1 MNKTTIIA
9 SVFMAV
15 MAVFP
20 FIADSVWLS
29 IGITFLVFAVV
40 AFSQDIILGR
50 AGIFNMGHAIF
61 FGMGAYTTAI
71 LNVQFGMEIIYT
83 VPFAILIPMIMSV
96 LLAGPIIHL
105 RGDYLLV
112 ATIGFNIIFEQVL
125 SNDVFGLTGGPNGI
139 FGIDVVRI
147 FGYELFS
154 DSAIYYMAF
163 GLLIVTLLIIRNLDN
178 SKYGRALYYIN
189 KDEIAAKSMGINVSY
204 YKLFAFALGS
214 AIAGA
219 AGSVFAIQYSAVS
232 PESFN
237 FMQSVM
243 FFAIVL
249 VGGSASLPG
258 IVIGTFVMFVLPELF
273 TEFKESRYLIFG
285 AAMVLTMI
293 LRPNGVWPA
302 SFGNIPKFLKKK
314 ARLKAK
320 KIAEDQAQN
329 QGETK

>member
-9 SVFMAV
+9 SSFIAF

-20 FIADSVWLS
+20 FMADSAWLS

-40 AFSQDIILGR
+40 AFSQDVILGR

-71 LNVQFGMEIIYT
+71 LNVHFGMEIIYT
-83 VPFAILIPMIMSV
+83 IPFAIIIPMIMSV

-125 SNDVFGLTGGPNGI
+125 SNDIFGLTGGPNGI

-154 DSAIYYMAF
+154 DTAIYYIAF
-163 GLLIVTLLIIRNLDN
+163 GLLVITLLIIRNLDN

-189 KDEIAAKSMGINVSY
+189 KDEIAAKSMGINISY
-204 YKLFAFALGS
+204 YKLFAFAIGS

-219 AGSVFAIQYSAVS
+219 AGAVFAIQYSAVS

-249 VGGSASLPG
+249 VGGSSSLPG
-258 IVIGTFVMFVLPELF
+258 IIIGTFVMFVLPELF

-302 SFGNIPKFLKKK
+302 TFGNIPEFLKKK
-314 ARLKAK
+314 VAK
-320 KIAEDQAQN
+320 KEATQSEV
-329 QGETK
+329 K

>member
-1 MNKTTIIA
+1 MNKTTLIA
-9 SVFMAV
+9 GLFIAV

-20 FIADSVWLS
+20 FLVDSAWLS
-29 IGITFLVFAVV
+29 IGITFLVFAIV

-50 AGIFNMGHAIF
+50 AGVFNMGHAIF
-61 FGMGAYTTAI
+61 FGIGAYTTAI
-71 LNVQFGMEIIYT
+71 LNVHFGFEIIAT
-83 VPFAILIPMIMSV
+83 IPFAIIVPAIIAIV
-96 LLAGPIIHL
+96 LAGPIIHL

-125 SNDVFGLTGGPNGI
+125 SNDPGGLTGGPNGI

-154 DSAIYYMAF
+154 DKAIYYMAF
-163 GLLIVTLLIIRNLDN
+163 GLLIITLLIIRNLDN
-178 SKYGRALYYIN
+178 SRYGRALYYIN
-189 KDEIAAKSMGINVSY
+189 KDEIAAKSMGINVPY
-204 YKLFAFALGS
+204 YKLFAFALGA
-214 AIAGA
+214 AIAGV

-232 PESFN
+232 PESFS

-258 IVIGTFVMFVLPELF
+258 VLIGTFVMFVLPELF

-285 AAMVLTMI
+285 AAMVLVMV

-302 SFGNIPKFLKKK
+302 SFGNIPKFLKPKK
-314 ARLKAK
+314 EKGAK
-320 KIAEDQAQN
+320 
-329 QGETK
+329 

>member
-1 MNKTTIIA
+1 MNKTTILATIFI
-9 SVFMAV
+9 VV

-20 FIADSVWLS
+20 FLVDSTWLT
-29 IGITFLVFAVV
+29 IGITFLVFATV

-50 AGIFNMGHAIF
+50 AGVFNMGHAIF
-61 FGMGAYTTAI
+61 FGIGAYTTAI
-71 LNVQFGMEIIYT
+71 LNVHFGFEIIET
-83 VPFAILIPMIMSV
+83 IPFAIIFPIIIAI

-125 SNDVFGLTGGPNGI
+125 KNDVFGLTGGPNGI

-154 DSAIYYMAF
+154 DTAIYYMAF
-163 GLLIVTLLIIRNLDN
+163 ILMILTLIIIRNLDN
-178 SKYGRALYYIN
+178 SRYGRALYYIN
-189 KDEIAAKSMGINVSY
+189 KDEIAAKSMGINIPY
-204 YKLFAFALGS
+204 YKLFAFALGA

-219 AGSVFAIQYSAVS
+219 AGSIFAVQYSAVS

-258 IVIGTFVMFVLPELF
+258 VIIGTFVMFVLPELF

-285 AAMVLTMI
+285 AAMVLTMV

-302 SFGNIPKFLKKK
+302 TFGNIPKFLRPNKG
-314 ARLKAK
+314 AK
-320 KIAEDQAQN
+320 
-329 QGETK
+329 

>member
-1 MNKTTIIA
+1 MNKTTILATIFI
-9 SVFMAV
+9 VV

-20 FIADSVWLS
+20 FLVDSTWLT
-29 IGITFLVFAVV
+29 IGITFLVFATV

-50 AGIFNMGHAIF
+50 AGVFNMGHAIF
-61 FGMGAYTTAI
+61 FGIGAYTTAI
-71 LNVQFGMEIIYT
+71 LNVHFGFEIIET
-83 VPFAILIPMIMSV
+83 IPFAIIFPIIIAV

-125 SNDVFGLTGGPNGI
+125 KNDVFGLTGGPNGI

-154 DSAIYYMAF
+154 DTAIYYMAF
-163 GLLIVTLLIIRNLDN
+163 ILMILTLIIIRNLDN
-178 SKYGRALYYIN
+178 SRYGRALYYIN
-189 KDEIAAKSMGINVSY
+189 KDEIAAKSMGINIPY
-204 YKLFAFALGS
+204 YKLFAFALGA

-219 AGSVFAIQYSAVS
+219 AGSIFAVQYSAVS

-258 IVIGTFVMFVLPELF
+258 VIIGTFVMFVLPELF

-285 AAMVLTMI
+285 AAMVLTMV

-302 SFGNIPKFLKKK
+302 TFGNIPKFLRPNKG
-314 ARLKAK
+314 AK
-320 KIAEDQAQN
+320 
-329 QGETK
+329 

>member
-9 SVFMAV
+9 IIFLLT

-20 FIADSVWLS
+20 FLVDSAWLG

-61 FGMGAYTTAI
+61 FGIGAYTTAI
-71 LNVQFGMEIIYT
+71 LNVHFGFEIIAT
-83 VPFAILIPMIMSV
+83 VPFAIILPIIISI

-125 SNDVFGLTGGPNGI
+125 KNNVFDVTGGPSGI

-147 FGYELFS
+147 FGYELYS
-154 DSAIYYMAF
+154 DTAIYYIAF
-163 GLLIVTLLIIRNLDN
+163 GLLLITLFIIRNLDN

-189 KDEIAAKSMGINVSY
+189 KNEIAAKSMGINISY
-204 YKLFAFALGS
+204 YKLFAFALGA

-232 PESFN
+232 PESFS

-258 IVIGTFVMFVLPELF
+258 IIIGTFVMFVLPELF

-302 SFGNIPKFLKKK
+302 TFGNIPKFLKKK
-314 ARLKAK
+314 VAK
-320 KIAEDQAQN
+320 TEESK
-329 QGETK
+329 

>member
-9 SVFMAV
+9 IIFLLT

-20 FIADSVWLS
+20 FLVDSAWLG

-61 FGMGAYTTAI
+61 FGIGAYTTAI
-71 LNVQFGMEIIYT
+71 LNVHFGFEIIAT
-83 VPFAILIPMIMSV
+83 VPFAIILPIIISI

-125 SNDVFGLTGGPNGI
+125 KNNVFDVTGGPSGI

-147 FGYELFS
+147 FGYELYS
-154 DSAIYYMAF
+154 DTAIYYIAF
-163 GLLIVTLLIIRNLDN
+163 GLLLITLFIIRNLDN

-189 KDEIAAKSMGINVSY
+189 KNEIAAKSMGINISY
-204 YKLFAFALGS
+204 YKLFAFALGA

-219 AGSVFAIQYSAVS
+219 AGAVFAIQYSAVS

-258 IVIGTFVMFVLPELF
+258 IIIGTFVMFVLPELF

-302 SFGNIPKFLKKK
+302 TFGNIPKFLKKK
-314 ARLKAK
+314 VAK
-320 KIAEDQAQN
+320 TEESK
-329 QGETK
+329 

>member
-9 SVFMAV
+9 TIFILV

-20 FIADSVWLS
+20 FLVDSAWLS

-71 LNVQFGMEIIYT
+71 LNVQFGIEIIYT
-83 VPFAILIPMIMSV
+83 IPFAIIVPVIFSI

-125 SNDVFGLTGGPNGI
+125 KNNVFDLTGGPNGI
-139 FGIDVVRI
+139 FGIDVVRV
-147 FGYELFS
+147 FGYELYS
-154 DSAIYYMAF
+154 DTSIYYIAF
-163 GLLIVTLLIIRNLDN
+163 GLLIITLFIIRNLDN

-189 KDEIAAKSMGINVSY
+189 KNEIAAKSMGINISY
-204 YKLFAFALGS
+204 YKLFAFALGA

-219 AGSVFAIQYSAVS
+219 AGAVFAIQYSAVS

-258 IVIGTFVMFVLPELF
+258 IIIGTFVMFVLPELF

-302 SFGNIPKFLKKK
+302 TFGNIPAFLKKK
-314 ARLKAK
+314 ASKLRKT
-320 KIAEDQAQN
+320 Q
-329 QGETK
+329 ETK

>member
-1 MNKTTIIA
+1 MNNKNILLGFVI
-9 SVFMAV
+9 V
-15 MAVFP
+15 MAIFP
-20 FIADSVWLS
+20 FLVDSAWLS

-61 FGMGAYTTAI
+61 FGIGAYTTAI
-71 LNVQFGMEIIYT
+71 LNVHFGFEIIAT
-83 VPFAILIPMIMSV
+83 IPFAIIFPAIIAV

-154 DSAIYYMAF
+154 DTAIYYIAF
-163 GLLIVTLLIIRNLDN
+163 GLLLLTLLVIRNLDT
-178 SKYGRALYYIN
+178 SSYGRALYYIN
-189 KDEIAAKSMGINVSY
+189 KDEIAAKSMGINISY
-204 YKLFAFALGS
+204 YKLFAFALGA

-219 AGSVFAIQYSAVS
+219 AGAVFAIQYSAVS

-258 IVIGTFVMFVLPELF
+258 VIIGTFVMFVLPELF
-273 TEFKESRYLIFG
+273 TEFEESRYLIFG

-302 SFGNIPKFLKKK
+302 KFGIVPKFIKDKVS
-314 ARLKAK
+314 AK
-320 KIAEDQAQN
+320 E
-329 QGETK
+329 GEK

>member
-9 SVFMAV
+9 IIFLLT

-20 FIADSVWLS
+20 FLVDSAWLG

-61 FGMGAYTTAI
+61 FGIGAYTTAI
-71 LNVQFGMEIIYT
+71 LNVHFGFEIIAT
-83 VPFAILIPMIMSV
+83 VPFAIILPIIISI

-125 SNDVFGLTGGPNGI
+125 KNNVFDVTGGPSGI

-147 FGYELFS
+147 FGYELYS
-154 DSAIYYMAF
+154 DTAIYYIAF
-163 GLLIVTLLIIRNLDN
+163 GLLLITLFIIRNLDN

-189 KDEIAAKSMGINVSY
+189 KNEIAAESMGINISY
-204 YKLFAFALGS
+204 YKLFAFALGA

-258 IVIGTFVMFVLPELF
+258 IIIGTFVMFVLPELF

-302 SFGNIPKFLKKK
+302 TFGNIPKFLKKK
-314 ARLKAK
+314 VAK
-320 KIAEDQAQN
+320 TEESK
-329 QGETK
+329 

>member
-1 MNKTTIIA
+1 MNRNILIA
-9 SVFMAV
+9 FVVV

-20 FIADSVWLS
+20 FLVDSAWLS
-29 IGITFLVFAVV
+29 IGITFLVFATV

-50 AGIFNMGHAIF
+50 AGVFNMGHAIF
-61 FGMGAYTTAI
+61 FGIGAYTTAI
-71 LNVQFGMEIIYT
+71 LNVNFGFEIIAT
-83 VPFAILIPMIMSV
+83 LPFAIIFPAVIAV

-125 SNDVFGLTGGPNGI
+125 SNNPGELTGGPNGI

-154 DSAIYYMAF
+154 DMAIYYIAF
-163 GLLIVTLLIIRNLDN
+163 GLLLVTFLIIRNLDT
-178 SKYGRALYYIN
+178 SRYGRALYYIN
-189 KDEIAAKSMGINVSY
+189 KDEIAAKSMGINIPY
-204 YKLFAFALGS
+204 YKLFAFALGA

-258 IVIGTFVMFVLPELF
+258 VIIGTFVMFVLPELF

-285 AAMVLTMI
+285 AAMVLVMV

-302 SFGNIPKFLKKK
+302 KFGIMPKFLKSKV
-314 ARLKAK
+314 
-320 KIAEDQAQN
+320 N
-329 QGETK
+329 GGTK

>member
-1 MNKTTIIA
+1 MNKTTLIA
-9 SVFMAV
+9 ILFTVV
-15 MAVFP
+15 MAFFP
-20 FIADSVWLS
+20 LLVDSAWLS

-50 AGIFNMGHAIF
+50 AGVFNMGHAIF
-61 FGMGAYTTAI
+61 FGLGAYTTAI
-71 LNVQFGMEIIYT
+71 LNVHFGLEIIAT
-83 VPFAILIPMIMSV
+83 LPFAIIVPAIMAV

-125 SNDVFGLTGGPNGI
+125 SNDIFGLTGGPNGI

-154 DSAIYYMAF
+154 DTAIYYMAF
-163 GLLIVTLLIIRNLDN
+163 GLLLITFLIIRNLDK

-189 KDEIAAKSMGINVSY
+189 KDEIAAKSMGINIPY
-204 YKLFAFALGS
+204 YKLFAFALGA

-232 PESFN
+232 PESFS

-258 IVIGTFVMFVLPELF
+258 VIIGTFVMFVLPELF

-285 AAMVLTMI
+285 AAMVLTMV

-302 SFGNIPKFLKKK
+302 SFGNIPKFLRPKKEG
-314 ARLKAK
+314 AK
-320 KIAEDQAQN
+320 
-329 QGETK
+329 

>member
-1 MNKTTIIA
+1 MNRTTIIA
-9 SVFMAV
+9 AIFIAV
-15 MAVFP
+15 MAIFP
-20 FIADSVWLS
+20 FLVDSAWLS
-29 IGITFLVFAVV
+29 IGITFLVFATV

-50 AGIFNMGHAIF
+50 AGVFNMGHAIF
-61 FGMGAYTTAI
+61 FGIGAYTTAI
-71 LNVQFGMEIIYT
+71 LNVQFGFEIIET
-83 VPFAILIPMIMSV
+83 LPFAIIFPVIIAI

-125 SNDVFGLTGGPNGI
+125 KNNIFDLTGGPNGI

-147 FGYELFS
+147 FGYELWS
-154 DSAIYYMAF
+154 DTAIYYMAY
-163 GLLIVTLLIIRNLDN
+163 GLLIITLLIIRNLDN
-178 SKYGRALYYIN
+178 SRYGRALYYIN
-189 KDEIAAKSMGINVSY
+189 KDEIAAKSMGINIPY
-204 YKLFAFALGS
+204 YKLFAFALGA

-219 AGSVFAIQYSAVS
+219 AGSIFAVQYSAVS

-258 IVIGTFVMFVLPELF
+258 VIIGTFVMFVLPELF

-285 AAMVLTMI
+285 AAMVLTMV

-302 SFGNIPKFLKKK
+302 TFGNIPKFLRPKEG
-314 ARLKAK
+314 AK
-320 KIAEDQAQN
+320 
-329 QGETK
+329 

>member
-1 MNKTTIIA
+1 MSKNSIIA
-9 SVFMAV
+9 IVFLLV

-20 FIADSVWLS
+20 FIVDSAWLS
-29 IGITFLVFAVV
+29 IGITFLVFATV

-50 AGIFNMGHAIF
+50 AGVFNMGHAIF
-61 FGMGAYTTAI
+61 FGIGAYTTAI
-71 LNVQFGMEIIYT
+71 LNVHFGFEIIET
-83 VPFAILIPMIMSV
+83 IPFAIIFPIIIAV
-96 LLAGPIIHL
+96 VLAGPIIHL

-125 SNDVFGLTGGPNGI
+125 NNDLLGLTGGPNGI

-154 DSAIYYMAF
+154 DTAIYYMAF

-189 KDEIAAKSMGINVSY
+189 KDEIAAKSMGINIPY
-204 YKLFAFALGS
+204 YKLFAFALGA
-214 AIAGA
+214 AIAGV

-258 IVIGTFVMFVLPELF
+258 VIIGTFVMFVLPELF

-285 AAMVLTMI
+285 AAMVLTMV

-314 ARLKAK
+314 AD
-320 KIAEDQAQN
+320 E
-329 QGETK
+329 GEK

>member
-1 MNKTTIIA
+1 MNRTTIIA
-9 SVFMAV
+9 TLFLII

-20 FIADSVWLS
+20 FLVDSAWLS

-50 AGIFNMGHAIF
+50 AGVFNMGHAIF

-71 LNVQFGMEIIYT
+71 LNVHFGFTIIET
-83 VPFAILIPMIMSV
+83 IPFAILLPVVISV

-112 ATIGFNIIFEQVL
+112 ATVGFNIIFEQVL
-125 SNDVFGLTGGPNGI
+125 KNDIFGLTGGPNGI
-139 FGIDVVRI
+139 FGIDFIKV
-147 FGYELFS
+147 FGYEFTS
-154 DSAIYYMAF
+154 DTSIYYVAF
-163 GLLIVTLLIIRNLDN
+163 GLLIITLFIIRNLDT

-189 KDEIAAKSMGINVSY
+189 KNEIAAKSMGVNISY
-204 YKLFAFALGS
+204 YKLFAFALGA

-219 AGSVFAIQYSAVS
+219 AGAVFAIQYSAVS

-258 IVIGTFVMFVLPELF
+258 IIVGTFVMFVLPELF

-302 SFGNIPKFLKKK
+302 KFGNIPKFLKEK
-314 ARLKAK
+314 AGEAK
-320 KIAEDQAQN
+320 
-329 QGETK
+329 

>member
-1 MNKTTIIA
+1 MNRTTIIA
-9 SVFMAV
+9 AIFIAV
-15 MAVFP
+15 MAIFP
-20 FIADSVWLS
+20 FLVDSAWLS
-29 IGITFLVFAVV
+29 IGITFLVFATV

-50 AGIFNMGHAIF
+50 AGVFNMGHAIF
-61 FGMGAYTTAI
+61 FGIGAYTTAI
-71 LNVQFGMEIIYT
+71 LNVQFGFEIIET
-83 VPFAILIPMIMSV
+83 LPFAIIFPVIIAI

-125 SNDVFGLTGGPNGI
+125 KNNIFDLTGGPNGI

-147 FGYELFS
+147 FGYELWS
-154 DSAIYYMAF
+154 DTSIYYMAY
-163 GLLIVTLLIIRNLDN
+163 GLLIITLLIIRNLDN
-178 SKYGRALYYIN
+178 SRYGRALYYIN
-189 KDEIAAKSMGINVSY
+189 KDEIAAKSMGINIPY
-204 YKLFAFALGS
+204 YKLFAFALGA

-219 AGSVFAIQYSAVS
+219 AGSIFAVQYSAVS

-258 IVIGTFVMFVLPELF
+258 VIIGTFVMFVLPELF

-285 AAMVLTMI
+285 AAMVLTMV

-302 SFGNIPKFLKKK
+302 TFGNIPKFLRPKEG
-314 ARLKAK
+314 AK
-320 KIAEDQAQN
+320 
-329 QGETK
+329 

>member
-1 MNKTTIIA
+1 MMNKTTLIA
-9 SVFMAV
+9 ILFIVIMAF
-15 MAVFP
+15 FP
-20 FIADSVWLS
+20 MLVDSAWLS

-61 FGMGAYTTAI
+61 FGLGAYTTAI
-71 LNVQFGMEIIYT
+71 LNVHFGLEIIAT
-83 VPFAILIPMIMSV
+83 LPFAIIIPAIIAV

-125 SNDVFGLTGGPNGI
+125 SNDIFGLTGGPNGI

-154 DSAIYYMAF
+154 DTAIYYMAF
-163 GLLIVTLLIIRNLDN
+163 GLLLLTFLIIRNLDS

-189 KDEIAAKSMGINVSY
+189 KDEIAAKSMGINIPY
-204 YKLFAFALGS
+204 YKLFAFALGA

-232 PESFN
+232 PESFS

-258 IVIGTFVMFVLPELF
+258 VIIGTFVMFVLPELF

-285 AAMVLTMI
+285 AAMVLTMV

-302 SFGNIPKFLKKK
+302 SFGNIPKFLRPKKEEG
-314 ARLKAK
+314 AK
-320 KIAEDQAQN
+320 
-329 QGETK
+329 

>member
-1 MNKTTIIA
+1 MNRTTY
-9 SVFMAV
+9 MALTFAIL

-20 FIADSVWLS
+20 FLVDSAWLG
-29 IGITFLVFAVV
+29 IGITFLIFATV

-61 FGMGAYTTAI
+61 FGIGAYATAI
-71 LNVQFGMEIIYT
+71 LNVNFGFEIIAT
-83 VPFAILIPMIMSV
+83 IPFAIIIPVIV
-96 LLAGPIIHL
+96 AIALAGPIIHL

-125 SNDVFGLTGGPNGI
+125 KNDPGGLTGGPNGI

-154 DSAIYYMAF
+154 DTAIYYIAF
-163 GLLIVTLLIIRNLDN
+163 CLLLITLLIIRNLDK
-178 SKYGRALYYIN
+178 SRYGRALYYIN
-189 KDEIAAKSMGINVSY
+189 KDEIAAKSMGINIPY
-204 YKLFAFALGS
+204 YKLFAFALGA

-258 IVIGTFVMFVLPELF
+258 VVIGTFVMFVLPELF
-273 TEFKESRYLIFG
+273 TEFNEARYLIFG
-285 AAMVLTMI
+285 AAMVLTMV

-302 SFGNIPKFLKKK
+302 RFGNIPNYLKPT
-314 ARLKAK
+314 K
-320 KIAEDQAQN
+320 KIKGA
-329 QGETK
+329 K

>member
-1 MNKTTIIA
+1 MNRTTIIA
-9 SVFMAV
+9 TLFLVV

-20 FIADSVWLS
+20 FLVDSAWLS

-50 AGIFNMGHAIF
+50 AGVFNMGHAIF

-71 LNVQFGMEIIYT
+71 LNVQFGLPIIET
-83 VPFAILIPMIMSV
+83 IPFAIIIPVVFSV

-139 FGIDVVRI
+139 FGIDYVRA
-147 FGYELFS
+147 FGYELTS
-154 DSAIYYMAF
+154 DTAVYYIAF
-163 GLLIVTLLIIRNLDN
+163 GLLILTLLIIRNLDT

-189 KDEIAAKSMGINVSY
+189 KNEIAAKSMGINISY
-204 YKLFAFALGS
+204 YKLFAFALG
-214 AIAGA
+214 AGIAGA
-219 AGSVFAIQYSAVS
+219 AGCVFAIQYSAVS

-258 IVIGTFVMFVLPELF
+258 IIIGTFVMFVLPELF

-302 SFGNIPKFLKKK
+302 TFGNIPKFLKKK
-314 ARLKAK
+314 AREAK
-320 KIAEDQAQN
+320 
-329 QGETK
+329 

>member
-1 MNKTTIIA
+1 MINRNILLAFVAI
-9 SVFMAV
+9 

-20 FIADSVWLS
+20 FLVDSAWLS

-61 FGMGAYTTAI
+61 FGIGAYTTAI
-71 LNVQFGMEIIYT
+71 LNVHYGLEIIAT
-83 VPFAILIPMIMSV
+83 IPFAILFPMIVAV

-125 SNDVFGLTGGPNGI
+125 SNDIFGLTGGPNGI
-139 FGIDVVRI
+139 FGIDVVRV
-147 FGYELFS
+147 FGYELWS
-154 DSAIYYMAF
+154 DTAIYYIAF
-163 GLLIVTLLIIRNLDN
+163 GLLLITLLIIRNLDT
-178 SKYGRALYYIN
+178 SAFGRALYYIN
-189 KDEIAAKSMGINVSY
+189 KDEIAAKSMGINISF
-204 YKLFAFALGS
+204 YKLFAFALGA

-258 IVIGTFVMFVLPELF
+258 IIIGTFVMFVLPELF
-273 TEFKESRYLIFG
+273 TEFDEARYLIFG

-302 SFGNIPKFLKKK
+302 KFGIVPKFIKEK
-314 ARLKAK
+314 ANKS
-320 KIAEDQAQN
+320 
-329 QGETK
+329 QGEK

>member
-1 MNKTTIIA
+1 MNKTTLIA
-9 SVFMAV
+9 TLFIVV
-15 MAVFP
+15 MAIFP
-20 FIADSVWLS
+20 FIVDSAWLS
-29 IGITFLVFAVV
+29 IGITFLVFAIV

-71 LNVQFGMEIIYT
+71 LNVHFGFEIITT
-83 VPFAILIPMIMSV
+83 VPFAIIIPAIMAI

-125 SNDVFGLTGGPNGI
+125 SNDIFGLTGGPNGI

-154 DSAIYYMAF
+154 DTAIYYMAYA
-163 GLLIVTLLIIRNLDN
+163 LLIVTLLIIRNLDN
-178 SKYGRALYYIN
+178 SRYGRALYYIN
-189 KDEIAAKSMGINVSY
+189 KDEIAAKSMGINIPY
-204 YKLFAFALGS
+204 YKLFAFALGA
-214 AIAGA
+214 AIAGV
-219 AGSVFAIQYSAVS
+219 AGSLFAVQYSAVS
-232 PESFN
+232 PESFS

-258 IVIGTFVMFVLPELF
+258 VIIGTFVMFVLPELF

-285 AAMVLTMI
+285 AAMVLTMV

-302 SFGNIPKFLKKK
+302 SFGNIPKFLKPKK
-314 ARLKAK
+314 GA
-320 KIAEDQAQN
+320 N
-329 QGETK
+329 